1 MRAEQQIPDALLWL
15 TLMTSFYNTAFF
27 SNDPNHRIKPW
38 NCVHDSLSLS
48 LSLSS
53 DDTVYM
59 EGEKELKEYVLN
71 DTGRIYYGTE
81 MQIGARTWNF
91 GQVRR

>member
-1 MRAEQQIPDALLWL
+1 MVAHVDDVK
-15 TLMTSFYNTAFF
+15 MTQTTV
-27 SNDPNHRIKPW
+27 SNPGTVFMLPYD
-38 NCVHDSLSLS
+38 SLS

-59 EGEKELKEYVLN
+59 ESEKELKEYVLN

-81 MQIGARTWNF
+81 LQIGARTWNF
-91 GQVRR
+91 GQVRRSE

>member
-1 MRAEQQIPDALLWL
+1 
-15 TLMTSFYNTAFF
+15 MTQTTV
-27 SNDPNHRIKPW
+27 SNPGT
-38 NCVHDSLSLS
+38 VFMTLSLS